1 VKHTAPPAPIALLLD
16 ALDGAYNERRKAWH
30 GPNLQQAIGRVNA
43 AQAARA
49 PAPGRRCIAEL
60 VLHAAY
66 WKYAAWR
73 RLTGA
78 DRGSFALKGSNWFPL
93 PRPFGEDQWRSCK
106 ALLDEQHRALR
117 SAVERLGVARLSEV
131 PKGAKVTNAVLLT
144 GMAMHDVYHA
154 GQIQLIKQLTQ

>member
-1 VKHTAPPAPIALLLD
+1 MKSAATASPLVLLLN
-16 ALDGAYNERRKAWH
+16 ALDGAYSDRRQAWH
-30 GPNLQQAIGRVNA
+30 GPTLKQAIGRVNA
-43 AQAARA
+43 IQAARP

-93 PRPFGEDQWRSCK
+93 PKPFGEEQWRSCK
-106 ALLDEQHRALR
+106 ALLDQQHRALR
-117 SAVERLGVARLSEV
+117 SAAEQLGVARLSEV

-154 GQIQLIKQLTQ
+154 GQIQLIKRMVR

>member
-1 VKHTAPPAPIALLLD
+1 MKPAATASPLALLLD
-16 ALDGAYNERRKAWH
+16 ALDGAYNDRRKAWH
-30 GPNLQQAIGRVNA
+30 GPTLKQAIGRVNA
-43 AQAARA
+43 AQAARP

-78 DRGSFALKGSNWFPL
+78 ERGSFALKGSNWFPL
-93 PRPFGEDQWRSCK
+93 PKPLGEAQWRGCK
-106 ALLDEQHRALR
+106 ALLDQQHRALR
-117 SAVERLGVARLSEV
+117 SAVERLGVARLLEI

-154 GQIQLIKQLTQ
+154 GQIQLIKRIVR